1 MPQFVLSVVRVTG
14 KQNVNRV
21 MWNNAY
27 TSQIT
32 CTVKMAL
39 AYCTHILILEMVLV
53 FFAVGNPPTVFF
65 VAAVADNSMAG
76 FTMMLFQ
83 LFPG

>member
-1 MPQFVLSVVRVTG
+1 MRHFVLSVVRVTDEH
-14 KQNVNRV
+14 NVNRV
-21 MWNNAY
+21 MLNNAY

-32 CTVKMAL
+32 YTFKMAL
-39 AYCTHILILEMVLV
+39 ACCTHILVLEIVLV
-53 FFAVGNPPTVFF
+53 FFAIGNPPTIFF

-83 LFPG
+83 LFP